1 MIQIMQQL
9 QIENQAIMRSLSEQ
23 QEQLN
28 QQQEAS
34 HQQMRRLEAMIVN
47 PRSKVPEQYFITNTK
62 PKEHKV

>member
-9 QIENQAIMRSLSEQ
+9 QIENQAIMRALSKQ

-47 PRSKVPEQYFITNTK
+47 IAQQSSGAVL
-62 PKEHKV
+62 